1 MLLVPVGAEVMVKT
15 AGTKRGQTREEVGRL
30 CLTSISQA
38 MLSAIGMFNA
48 AAALFETSS
57 VQS

>member
-1 MLLVPVGAEVMVKT
+1 MLLVPMEQGVVVKT
-15 AGTKRGQTREEVGRL
+15 AGTIRGQTRGEVGGL
-30 CLTSISQA
+30 CLTSISRA

-48 AAALFETSS
+48 AAALFEISS